1 MDGEKANNGDDNN
14 ITPRMMVILAPS
26 TPIMG
31 MKPNFQKSMIC
42 STKKKKKKKN
52 PKGRSREEWKQSKG
66 VNSQTLDSDTVL

>member
-42 STKKKKKKKN
+42 STKKKKKKKQA
-52 PKGRSREEWKQSKG
+52 KRTK
-66 VNSQTLDSDTVL
+66 

>member
-42 STKKKKKKKN
+42 STKKKKKKK
-52 PKGRSREEWKQSKG
+52 KFQKEEVERSGSNQR
-66 VNSQTLDSDTVL
+66 V

>member
-31 MKPNFQKSMIC
+31 MKP
-42 STKKKKKKKN
+42 
-52 PKGRSREEWKQSKG
+52 KGRSREEWKQSKG